1 MPRQRITKEMLVDA
15 AFDLAR
21 SGGMEQVL
29 VKNIAERLGCSVQ
42 PIYSYCRNMEGLRR
56 EVTEKV
62 REFVK
67 KYAAEHMD
75 PEDPFRSTGRAY
87 VRLAEEEPH
96 LFRLFILHRRE
107 GISSLEELYRAE
119 AGPHMAGFLAEKL
132 KITEEQARK
141 LHLNMLIYTIG
152 IGAIF
157 AMTTPG
163 IPASEIFEQQEE
175 AYRAFW
181 ELMQKENPQ

>member
-1 MPRQRITKEMLVDA
+1 
-15 AFDLAR
+15 
-21 SGGMEQVL
+21 
-29 VKNIAERLGCSVQ
+29 
-42 PIYSYCRNMEGLRR
+42 
-56 EVTEKV
+56 
-62 REFVK
+62 
-67 KYAAEHMD
+67 
-75 PEDPFRSTGRAY
+75 
-87 VRLAEEEPH
+87 
-96 LFRLFILHRRE
+96 
-107 GISSLEELYRAE
+107 
-119 AGPHMAGFLAEKL
+119 MAGFLAEKL

>member
-1 MPRQRITKEMLVDA
+1 MAERDKHEAIEQAKRTIGRERAAAEQRVREAEEA
-15 AFDLAR
+15 AQ
-21 SGGMEQVL
+21 EQVT
-29 VKNIAERLGCSVQ
+29 A
-42 PIYSYCRNMEGLRR
+42 ME
-56 EVTEKV
+56 EKL
-62 REFVK
+62 
-67 KYAAEHMD
+67 
-75 PEDPFRSTGRAY
+75 T
-87 VRLAEEEPH
+87 
-96 LFRLFILHRRE
+96 
-107 GISSLEELYRAE
+107 RAE
-119 AGPHMAGFLAEKL
+119 KEVNYQKGLNANLLRISRERANADRSLRPKKEHTGYAVVRSMEKEYRY
-132 KITEEQARK
+132 KISRHSWGKVMLWETVIQSPYSMEFTEEQARK